1 MRRYTM
7 RCSMSMWNPYED
19 LTPRTLTFLSVY
31 VTIVLTHKRHT
42 HNDENAMLMATSL
55 VLVRVSLFLFC
66 FKLMHWLDSIQLGR
80 WSCSIIKLQFRKV
93 EESFVLM
100 RKQQKQ
106 LQHSAANVGNFTVFN
121 NISEKV
127 SHFYFCNNFGKSGT
141 IFIILP
147 LLNSEVICGG
157 SLLVN

>member
-1 MRRYTM
+1 M

-66 FKLMHWLDSIQLGR
+66 FKLMH
-80 WSCSIIKLQFRKV
+80 
-93 EESFVLM
+93 
-100 RKQQKQ
+100 
-106 LQHSAANVGNFTVFN
+106 
-121 NISEKV
+121 
-127 SHFYFCNNFGKSGT
+127 
-141 IFIILP
+141 
-147 LLNSEVICGG
+147 
-157 SLLVN
+157 